1 MLRNFDHYH
10 IYMES
15 INMALI
21 KGHYDIVEW
30 FSNIKTS
37 TMLPTYLLLDKAK
50 SQYFFPSDE
59 VFLQAIQ
66 SSKNITTDFEIIK
79 IIAKKGSLSLLK
91 KVFEMRIRSWL
102 RYANTLCLNFWDIGK
117 IALYCGH
124 YDIVLWLSTLS
135 VSLPDKTIST
145 CYSDV
150 YPSFRKNTTP
160 LLCMPRLG
168 QEFDEAKRNGTAIDF
183 LTKLNLLLV
192 D

>member
-91 KVFEMRIRSWL
+91 KAF
-102 RYANTLCLNFWDIGK
+102 
-117 IALYCGH
+117 
-124 YDIVLWLSTLS
+124 
-135 VSLPDKTIST
+135 
-145 CYSDV
+145 
-150 YPSFRKNTTP
+150 
-160 LLCMPRLG
+160 
-168 QEFDEAKRNGTAIDF
+168 
-183 LTKLNLLLV
+183 
-192 D
+192 